1 MAEFV
6 YALSNGDKG
15 TPVKVSADFAKS
27 AGLKVV
33 DDPNEKKS
41 SGGSTASSKEGGK

>member
-15 TPVKVSADFAKS
+15 TPVRVSEAFAKS

-33 DDPNEKKS
+33 DDPNKKS
-41 SGGSTASSKEGGK
+41 SGGSSASNKEGGK